1 MESSEDGSAPTTRI
15 IFVEVSGGT
24 KATHGNANAKKRV
37 NTIKMKKVII
47 GCRSHPTSGDSGESR
62 RDRCRARDDELARSA
77 DRDEETKRH
86 VIQKQGQ

>member
-24 KATHGNANAKKRV
+24 KATHGNAKAKKRV

-47 GCRSHPTSGDSGESR
+47 GCRYHPFIHAT
-62 RDRCRARDDELARSA
+62 
-77 DRDEETKRH
+77 
-86 VIQKQGQ
+86 